1 MMPIAEQYS
10 LPNLHQL
17 LMAGKPPF
25 PAVSHGL
32 PDPFSAHHQSLVASP
47 QHYGMVLVVSKG
59 EEMSSA
65 PYPPPPPPPLLPPG
79 SSEELGG
86 VGAGGETQRRWPRQE
101 TLTLLEVRA
110 RLDSRFREAAHK
122 APLWDEVSR
131 IMAEENGYQRS
142 GRKCREKLEN
152 LYKYYKKTKEGK
164 AGRQDGKH
172 YRFFRQLEA
181 LYGGNNNAITN
192 KPLLHATTSS
202 ATQANNEPLQAL
214 YESLVLSNSTEFG
227 SSSTEEDGGEEGED
241 QNTIL
246 AFQSNELDME
256 KGTRSFKRSRNSWQS
271 KIKEFVDI
279 QVRRFM
285 EVQEAWLEKMLN
297 TLEQMEQERISREE
311 AWRKQE
317 AARLDREY
325 RLWASEKAWIEARDS
340 AIMEALEKISRREM
354 KPQFREFASIGIL
367 EGDVNHNGME
377 SEIAHGNL
385 SSRRW
390 LDSEIIGLKAS
401 IKSKLQE
408 GGHAKGDLWEE
419 ISAAMACLGYDPSS
433 KGCKD
438 KLEEINDYFRK
449 TKECNKKRRENK
461 RTCPYY
467 KNLESSDGQRGKED
481 CYEDVGQAAETV
493 DPQPSNGTSS
503 SNGDLIGCL
512 DCCFRLLISE
522 KEFVGEQ

>member
-1 MMPIAEQYS
+1 METGEQYS
-10 LPNLHQL
+10 FPGLHQ

-32 PDPFSAHHQSLVASP
+32 ADPFTAHHQNLVAGP
-47 QHYGMVLVVSKG
+47 QHYGMVFIGREG
-59 EEMSSA
+59 EEIMSSA
-65 PYPPPPPPPLLPPG
+65 PHPPPRPPPLPPPPG
-79 SSEELGG
+79 FSEELGD
-86 VGAGGETQRRWPRQE
+86 VDAGGETQPRWPRQE

-131 IMAEENGYQRS
+131 IMAEEHGYQRS

-192 KPLLHATTSS
+192 KPLFHATNSS
-202 ATQANNEPLQAL
+202 ATQANKDPLQAHRL

-227 SSSTEEDGGEEGED
+227 SASTEEDGEED
-241 QNTIL
+241 QNIIP

-256 KGTRSFKRSRNSWQS
+256 KGTRMLKRSGNSWQS

-297 TLEQMEQERISREE
+297 TLEHMEQERISREE
-311 AWRKQE
+311 AWRKEE
-317 AARLDREY
+317 ASLLNRER
-325 RLWASEKAWIEARDS
+325 RLWASERAWIEARDS

-354 KPQFREFASIGIL
+354 KPQFREFTSIDML
-367 EGDVNHNGME
+367 EDDVNQNGME
-377 SEIAHGNL
+377 RSITHRNI

-390 LDSEIIGLKAS
+390 LSPQIIGLKAM
-401 IKSKLQE
+401 IESKLQE
-408 GGHAKGDLWEE
+408 EGHAKGDLWEE
-419 ISAAMACLGYDPSS
+419 NSAAMACLGYDPSA
-433 KGCKD
+433 KRCKD
-438 KLEEINDYFRK
+438 KLDEINDYFRK
-449 TKECNKKRRENK
+449 IKACKKKRRENK
-461 RTCPYY
+461 WTCHYY
-467 KNLESSDGQRGKED
+467 RHLESLDGQRSN
-481 CYEDVGQAAETV
+481 CYEDVGQAAKTV
-493 DPQPSNGTSS
+493 DPQPSNGTSG
-503 SNGDLIGCL
+503 SNGDLSGHH
-512 DCCFRLLISE
+512 DSCFRLLIGE

>member
-1 MMPIAEQYS
+1 MMETGEQYS
-10 LPNLHQL
+10 LPDLHQ

-32 PDPFSAHHQSLVASP
+32 ADPFTAHHQSLVAGP
-47 QHYGMVLVVSKG
+47 QHYGMVLIGGEG
-59 EEMSSA
+59 EETMSAA
-65 PYPPPPPPPLLPPG
+65 PHLPPPLPPPPG
-79 SSEELGG
+79 FFGELRD

-122 APLWDEVSR
+122 ASLWDEVSR
-131 IMAEENGYQRS
+131 IMAEEHGYQRS

-164 AGRQDGKH
+164 AGRQNGKH

-192 KPLLHATTSS
+192 KPLFHATNSS
-202 ATQANNEPLQAL
+202 ATAANKELLQAHRL
-214 YESLVLSNSTEFG
+214 YELESLVLSNSSDIG
-227 SSSTEEDGGEEGED
+227 SVSTEEDGEED
-241 QNTIL
+241 QNTIPAL
-246 AFQSNELDME
+246 QSNELDME
-256 KGTRSFKRSRNSWQS
+256 KDTRTLKRSRNSWQS

-297 TLEQMEQERISREE
+297 TLEHMEQERISREE

-317 AARLDREY
+317 AARLDHER
-325 RLWASEKAWIEARDS
+325 RLWASERAWIEARDN

-354 KPQFREFASIGIL
+354 KPQFREFTSIDIL
-367 EGDVNHNGME
+367 DDDVNQNGME
-377 SEIAHGNL
+377 SNITHGNL

-390 LDSEIIGLKAS
+390 LDSEIICLKAR
-401 IKSKLQE
+401 IESKLQE
-408 GGHAKGDLWEE
+408 EGHAKGDLWEE
-419 ISAAMACLGYDPSS
+419 ISAAMACLGYDPSA
-433 KGCKD
+433 KRCKD
-438 KLEEINDYFRK
+438 KLEEINDYFMK
-449 TKECNKKRRENK
+449 NKECNKKLRENK
-461 RTCPYY
+461 WTCPYHRH
-467 KNLESSDGQRGKED
+467 LDSLDGQRSN
-481 CYEDVGQAAETV
+481 CYEDVPQAAETV

-503 SNGDLIGCL
+503 SNGDLGGHH
-512 DCCFRLLISE
+512 DSCFRLLISE